1 VQYPEYVHPNH
12 RQAIDRLT
20 AQFVADPNYDALIIG
35 GSVAKGLAQP
45 TSDVDVLLVA
55 TAAEYARKAGKHEF
69 WYWAG
74 QELAGYEGGYFD
86 GKIVDL
92 QFLRDVADHGSET
105 ARSAF
110 VGAFVAFSR
119 IPGLESLLAA
129 IPVYP
134 EQEREAK
141 IKAFAAQLLIGSWY
155 AGEAEKRQD
164 RYLMLRTASDM
175 VLYGSRMILA
185 YNRILFPYHKW
196 LLQRVGEAPEKPAN
210 LLEKTHA
217 LLEHPCEETTM
228 AYKECI
234 MRWRDWGVPWSDAVV
249 RFMIDTEWNW
259 RQQRAPLG
267 DW

>member
-1 VQYPEYVHPNH
+1 MPYPDHLHPNH

-20 AQFVADPNYDALIIG
+20 AHLAGDPNYLALIIG

-45 TSDVDVLLVA
+45 TSDVDIILVA
-55 TAAEYARKAGKHEF
+55 TDAEYARVVQDGK
-69 WYWAG
+69 YWWHAG

-92 QFLRDVADHGSET
+92 LFLRDVADHGSET

-110 VGAFVAFSR
+110 VGAFLAFSR
-119 IPGLESLLAA
+119 LPGLADLMAA

-141 IKAFAAQLLIGSWY
+141 MKAFASQLLIGSWY

-164 RYLMLRTASDM
+164 RYLMLRTAADM

-196 LLQRVGEAPEKPAN
+196 LLHRVGEAPEKPAD
-210 LLEKTHA
+210 LLAKTQA
-217 LLEHPCEETTM
+217 LLDNPCEATAM

-234 MRWRDWGVPWSDAVV
+234 MRWRDWGVPFGEAIV

-259 RQQRAPLG
+259 REQRAPLG